1 MNTISTP
8 KRTFQLLSFTVTK
21 WQPAI
26 HCSFL
31 LIIDFLIGTTSC
43 SFHEAAAE
51 QYVWMNPCDG
61 FYSQPSVGH
70 SVHELHTKM
79 CESGYDKRFPINGVR
94 YPDGRTVFFDN
105 RRPLAACMAG
115 VPVYVRVHD
124 CDALA
129 PKAVRNN
136 PMLSRP
142 ICLCDGTTIAPPD
155 QMTWGDAIRMR
166 SIGGAR
172 FNGGHLPEAPLYPP
186 GRQQAPSIRLPCE
199 IDGML
204 AAPAPRLQAPPTT
217 TPPRPANCINGPSL
231 SGPTKLKSLG
241 GPLGVVLGMEAEYQI
256 EESGINPTEYMPSF
270 LVSGLKCLSDA
281 EEYAKQ
287 IVSTDPCG
295 AAVVDTYE
303 RLNKAATEVCGGY
316 KWARRNVGSYCDES
330 LRNILS
336 SGGGGSIREY
346 RPVIRLYGTRCY

>member
-1 MNTISTP
+1 MRMFALVSILTCLCPNINMNTISTP

-115 VPVYVRVHD
+115 VQVYVRVHD

-217 TPPRPANCINGPSL
+217 TPPRPSNCINGPSL
-231 SGPTKLKSLG
+231 SGPPTFIPIANKQSRMSKASKWPFLAVPLFTWLGCEYSDDEGDELIQDIFTIGG
-241 GPLGVVLGMEAEYQI
+241 GP
-256 EESGINPTEYMPSF
+256 N
-270 LVSGLKCLSDA
+270 K
-281 EEYAKQ
+281 
-287 IVSTDPCG
+287 
-295 AAVVDTYE
+295 YE
-303 RLNKAATEVCGGY
+303 RKIL
-316 KWARRNVGSYCDES
+316 RDIDENDYGLGDIEKRLIKFS
-330 LRNILS
+330 IL
-336 SGGGGSIREY
+336 
-346 RPVIRLYGTRCY
+346 CKD